1 MIVTKYNASGNDF
14 VIFHSH
20 KKENRGDLAKQ
31 LCDRHSGVGADGMVV
46 LVPHNEYDFEW
57 EFYNS
62 DGSSASMCGNASRAV
77 AHYACEK
84 GISIGGKALFL
95 TGAGVISAHING
107 DYVVTDMVLPK
118 ILNNNIEEY
127 DRIWWLIDTGV
138 PHLVTFVEDIS
149 VFDIEAARMLRYKYN
164 ANVNIALVDI
174 YDNTLQVRTYE
185 RGVENETQ
193 ACGTGM
199 VACFV
204 RANNE
209 KLVNSN
215 VKVYPKS
222 KEEIYI
228 SLDNGIYKFGGRVSK
243 VFEAEVFI

>member
-1 MIVTKYNASGNDF
+1 MTVTKYNASGNDF

-20 KKENRGDLAKQ
+20 KKEDRGDLAKQ

-46 LVPHNEYDFEW
+46 LVPHDEYDFEW

-84 GISIGGKALFL
+84 GVSVDGKALFL
-95 TGAGVISAHING
+95 TGAGAISAQVNG
-107 DYVVTDMVLPK
+107 DYVVTDMVPPK

-127 DRIWWLIDTGV
+127 DRTWWLIDTGV
-138 PHLVTFVEDIS
+138 PHLVAFIEDIS
-149 VFDIEAARMLRYKYN
+149 VFDIEAARILRYQYN

-174 YDNTLQVRTYE
+174 NDNTLQVRTYE
-185 RGVENETQ
+185 RGVENETL

-228 SLDNGIYKFGGRVSK
+228 SLDNGIYKFGGRISK